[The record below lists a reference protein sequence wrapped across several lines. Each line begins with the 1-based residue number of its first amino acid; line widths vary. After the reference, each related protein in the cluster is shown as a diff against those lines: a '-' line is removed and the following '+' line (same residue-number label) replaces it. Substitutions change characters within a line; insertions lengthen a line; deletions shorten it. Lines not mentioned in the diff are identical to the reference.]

1 MAGCGAPFGGTFL
14 ESGNSSQLNQLM
26 ARAAAKKKR
35 GKPHSPTRLIVGS
48 FLGVILGG
56 TLLSLPVSAAGGRS
70 LGLLAGLFTATSA
83 VCVTGL
89 TVIDVGLSL
98 SGFGQAV
105 LLTLIQIGGL
115 GFMVFATLVMVAL
128 GKRISLKNRMLIRES
143 MNQST
148 LSGMVRLTLWFFLLA
163 LVIEVVGALVLMTR
177 FIPQYGVGR
186 GIWYG
191 FFHSI
196 SAFCNAGFDLFGS
209 YRSLTDYQRDP
220 AVLLTLSG
228 LIILGGLG
236 FSVLME
242 CLHFRFDLRKLSLHA
257 KLVLSVTAI
266 LLLCGTLLILALE
279 WSNAG
284 TLNSGELNGW
294 EKLLNSFF
302 QSVTFRTAGFASV
315 DQASM
320 TDSSKLFGI
329 IAMFI
334 GASSASTGGGVKT
347 TTFALMVLM
356 VATVVRG
363 REHINLFGRE
373 ISDSAARRAVTI
385 ILIGLCVILLC
396 TCALS
401 VVERN
406 SDVPLIDLMFEAT
419 SAFSTTGL
427 SSANTP
433 TLSVVSQ
440 WLLMPLMYFG
450 RVGPLTLA
458 FALANRMDN
467 HPANRVRY
475 PEEKIMIG

>member
-1 MAGCGAPFGGTFL
+1 M
-14 ESGNSSQLNQLM
+14 
-26 ARAAAKKKR
+26 
-35 GKPHSPTRLIVGS
+35 
-48 FLGVILGG
+48 
-56 TLLSLPVSAAGGRS
+56 
-70 LGLLAGLFTATSA
+70 
-83 VCVTGL
+83 
-89 TVIDVGLSL
+89 
-98 SGFGQAV
+98 
-105 LLTLIQIGGL
+105 
-115 GFMVFATLVMVAL
+115 
-128 GKRISLKNRMLIRES
+128 
-143 MNQST
+143 
-148 LSGMVRLTLWFFLLA
+148 
-163 LVIEVVGALVLMTR
+163 
-177 FIPQYGVGR
+177 
-186 GIWYG
+186 
-191 FFHSI
+191 
-196 SAFCNAGFDLFGS
+196 
-209 YRSLTDYQRDP
+209 
-220 AVLLTLSG
+220 
-228 LIILGGLG
+228 
-236 FSVLME
+236 
-242 CLHFRFDLRKLSLHA
+242 
-257 KLVLSVTAI
+257 
-266 LLLCGTLLILALE
+266 
-279 WSNAG
+279 SNAG